1 MNKEQAQA
9 IKNIVNS
16 HLEIDVDLKT
26 RKDLYVKG
34 RAICYKILRD
44 ECIVTYDFIGKQF
57 QKNHA
62 NVLHSIREFPFM
74 IKSDSSM
81 DNFYQEILSIWK
93 NDDDDYLNLR
103 PLQLKKEVNDLKCK
117 NKTLTQ
123 LVKEANIKL
132 AELADTSENKW
143 GKYKSIIDIMEQ
155 RVPDY
160 KLNRVEKRL
169 KEIIN
174 GL

>member
-1 MNKEQAQA
+1 
-9 IKNIVNS
+9 
-16 HLEIDVDLKT
+16 
-26 RKDLYVKG
+26 
-34 RAICYKILRD
+34 
-44 ECIVTYDFIGKQF
+44 
-57 QKNHA
+57 
-62 NVLHSIREFPFM
+62 
-74 IKSDSSM
+74 M

>member
-44 ECIVTYDFIGKQF
+44 ECLFTYDF
-57 QKNHA
+57 
-62 NVLHSIREFPFM
+62 
-74 IKSDSSM
+74 
-81 DNFYQEILSIWK
+81 
-93 NDDDDYLNLR
+93 DDDYLNLR